1 MSAPDYSGGGFGG
14 YPPQNGA
21 GGYPPPQQGYPP
33 TQQGYGA
40 PDPGYGASPQGY
52 GAPAPSYGSPPQD
65 FGAPPQGYGA
75 TPQGTGA
82 PPIEQQPGQGIPM
95 QEFSDQ
101 VYYITWMHDI
111 TFTIESKILSKEYSY
126 ILF

>member
-1 MSAPDYSGGGFGG
+1 MSAPDYTGGGFGG

-40 PDPGYGASPQGY
+40 PAPGYGAPPPQGY
-52 GAPAPSYGSPPQD
+52 
-65 FGAPPQGYGA
+65 GAPPQGYGA
-75 TPQGTGA
+75 PPQGYGA
-82 PPIEQQPGQGIPM
+82 PPVEQQPGQGMPM

-111 TFTIESKILSKEYSY
+111 TLTIPTLSPSKG
-126 ILF
+126 

>member
-14 YPPQNGA
+14 YPQKNGA

-40 PDPGYGASPQGY
+40 PAPGY
-52 GAPAPSYGSPPQD
+52 
-65 FGAPPQGYGA
+65 GAPPQGYGA
-75 TPQGTGA
+75 PPQGYGA
-82 PPIEQQPGQGIPM
+82 PPQGYGAPPPQGYGAPPVEQQPGQGMPM

-111 TFTIESKILSKEYSY
+111 TFTIQTKSLSKGFAY

>member
-33 TQQGYGA
+33 PQQGYPPTQQGYGA
-40 PDPGYGASPQGY
+40 PAPGYGAPPPQGY
-52 GAPAPSYGSPPQD
+52 GAPPV
-65 FGAPPQGYGA
+65 
-75 TPQGTGA
+75 
-82 PPIEQQPGQGIPM
+82 EQQPGQGIPM

-111 TFTIESKILSKEYSY
+111 TFTIAIKILSKEYSY